1 MDIRQ
6 LEYFLTVSR
15 LGNITKAAEEQ
26 HIAQPSLSAALNK
39 LEEEL
44 GVKLLRRSNKGVE
57 LTKAGIYLA
66 ERARLIVSAITET
79 KQGLLDFKEQQEIRL
94 GMPATIG
101 SRLRECLLDNF
112 TEHFPHI
119 NLNMETL
126 GTVAILQGLEEK
138 KIDLGYTVID
148 GLDESYKIR
157 PVQQGEIYAVVA
169 ANSELCQQG
178 TFTLQAAAKQRIFF
192 AKKGTTYIEQRIR
205 QELKDRG
212 LVADK
217 ISYIEDQVGAL
228 EMVAA
233 AKGIIFTLDP
243 EISLIKNN
251 RTLKAMTLQEKL
263 CFKTGFIWR
272 DKQTVEAKLMLDYV
286 TKNFLRKR
294 EKEELWQKN

>member
-6 LEYFLTVSR
+6 LEYFLAVSR

-57 LTKAGIYLA
+57 LTEAGIYLA
-66 ERARLIVSAITET
+66 ERARLIVSELAET
-79 KQGLLDFKEQQEIRL
+79 KQRLQGFKEQQVIRL

-101 SRLRECLLDNF
+101 SRLRECLIDSF
-112 TEHFPHI
+112 AEHFPHI
-119 NLNMETL
+119 NLQMETM
-126 GTVAILQGLEEK
+126 GTVEILQGLEDK
-138 KIDLGYTVID
+138 TIDLGYTVID
-148 GLDESYKIR
+148 GLDESYKVR

-169 ANSELCQQG
+169 ANSKLGSQWVL
-178 TFTLQAAAKQRIFF
+178 TLQAAAKQRVFF
-192 AKKGTTYIEQRIR
+192 TKKGTTYIEQRIR
-205 QELKDRG
+205 EELKDRG

-217 ISYIEDQVGAL
+217 ISYIEDQAGAL

-233 AKGIIFTLDP
+233 AKGIIFTLAP

-251 RTLKAMTLQEKL
+251 RELKAMPLEEKL
-263 CFKTGFIWR
+263 CFHTGFIWR
-272 DKQTVEAKLMLDYV
+272 DNEVYPRLCKLVIASLGKVER
-286 TKNFLRKR
+286 T
-294 EKEELWQKN
+294 